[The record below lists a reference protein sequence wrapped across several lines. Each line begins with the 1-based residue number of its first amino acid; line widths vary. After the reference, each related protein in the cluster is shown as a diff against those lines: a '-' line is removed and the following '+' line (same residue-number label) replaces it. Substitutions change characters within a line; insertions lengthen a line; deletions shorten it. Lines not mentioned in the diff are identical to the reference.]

1 MTDVTDTEHV
11 ALQSPVEANRRH
23 MQRPP
28 SSSSVSSDLMNKS
41 LVSHFPPLCC
51 VFDPHL
57 TSCLSRQASAS
68 VFVDIQDALK
78 LTKTGKLTG
87 GNFIASESSVP
98 VSTASTPCASRPPST
113 LPSHSY
119 TLHQVLNATLT
130 KHF

>member
-1 MTDVTDTEHV
+1 MTRIHRRYGLLALAGLCATSLWAQTPDWPKAKPVTMVVAFAAGSSTDTV
-11 ALQSPVEANRRH
+11 AR
-23 MQRPP
+23 
-28 SSSSVSSDLMNKS
+28 
-41 LVSHFPPLCC
+41 
-51 VFDPHL
+51 
-57 TSCLSRQASAS
+57 
-68 VFVDIQDALK
+68 ALAQK
-78 LTKTGKLTG
+78 LGELTG